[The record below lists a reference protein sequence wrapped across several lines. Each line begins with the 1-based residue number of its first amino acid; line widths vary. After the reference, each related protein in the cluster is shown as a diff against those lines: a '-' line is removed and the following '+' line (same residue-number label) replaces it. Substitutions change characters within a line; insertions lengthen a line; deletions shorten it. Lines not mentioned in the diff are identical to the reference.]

1 MEKNDQEFLQT
12 LHKEKIRTQ
21 EERANLVQKK
31 LAFITVFFGI
41 GSVNVGFQI
50 EDLFWILYFVPLL
63 AICFDLYIMSADSR
77 IKRIGA
83 FLGRHPQSDAGKA
96 EQDWER
102 FCTVHRDNIAPSA
115 NIIFSIIGTLCT
127 AILIH
132 AQQSLILT
140 NMQLWFSIWLIAS
153 IAVIIGLWWR
163 HLAFIK
169 SIQL

>member
-1 MEKNDQEFLQT
+1 MKNNEQEFLQT

-21 EERANLVQKK
+21 NERANLVQKK

-41 GSVNVGFQI
+41 ESVNFRFRIEGF
-50 EDLFWILYFVPLL
+50 FWILYFVPLV

-96 EQDWER
+96 EQEWER
-102 FCTVHRDNIAPSA
+102 FCTVHRDNIALFA
-115 NIIFSIIGTLCT
+115 NIIYSIIGTLCS

-132 AQQSLILT
+132 AHQSLIHV

-153 IAVIIGLWWR
+153 ITVIIELWR
-163 HLAFIK
+163 KHQTFIK
-169 SIQL
+169 SI

>member
-31 LAFITVFFGI
+31 LAFITVLFGI

-50 EDLFWILYFVPLL
+50 EDLFWLLYFVPLV

-77 IKRIGA
+77 IKLIGA

-96 EQDWER
+96 EQEWER

-115 NIIFSIIGTLCT
+115 NIIFSIIGTLCS

-132 AQQSLILT
+132 AHQSLIHT
-140 NMQLWFSIWLIAS
+140 NMQLWYSIWLIAS
-153 IAVIIGLWWR
+153 IAVIIGLWRR
-163 HLAFIK
+163 HQAFIRG
-169 SIQL
+169 I

>member
-1 MEKNDQEFLQT
+1 MDNNDQEFLQT

-21 EERANLVQKK
+21 NERAELVKKK
-31 LAFITVFFGI
+31 LAFITVLFGI
-41 GSVNVGFQI
+41 GSVNFGFRI
-50 EDLFWILYFVPLL
+50 EGFFWILYFVPLV

-96 EQDWER
+96 EREWEQ
-102 FCTVHRDNIAPSA
+102 FCTVYRDHIAPFA
-115 NIIFSIIGTLCT
+115 NIVFSIIGTLCS

-132 AQQSLILT
+132 AQQNLINA

-153 IAVIIGLWWR
+153 ITVIIGLWWK
-163 HLAFIK
+163 HQTFIK
-169 SIQL
+169 SI

>member
-21 EERANLVQKK
+21 NERAELVKKK

-41 GSVNVGFQI
+41 GSVNVGFRI
-50 EDLFWILYFVPLL
+50 EDLFWLLYFIPLV

-83 FLGRHPQSDAGKA
+83 FLGRHPQSDAGKS
-96 EQDWER
+96 ELEWER
-102 FCTVHRDNIAPSA
+102 FCSVHRDNIAPSA
-115 NIIFSIIGTLCT
+115 NIIFSIIGTLCS

-132 AQQSLILT
+132 AQQSLIHT

>member
-1 MEKNDQEFLQT
+1 MKNNEQEFLQT

-21 EERANLVQKK
+21 NERANLVQKK

-41 GSVNVGFQI
+41 GSVNFGFRI
-50 EDLFWILYFVPLL
+50 EGFFWILYFVPLV

-96 EQDWER
+96 EQEWER
-102 FCTVHRDNIAPSA
+102 FCTVHRDNIALFA
-115 NIIFSIIGTLCT
+115 NIIYSIIGTLCS

-132 AQQSLILT
+132 AQQSLIHVY
-140 NMQLWFSIWLIAS
+140 MQLWFSIWLIAS
-153 IAVIIGLWWR
+153 ITVIIGLWR
-163 HLAFIK
+163 KHQTFIK
-169 SIQL
+169 SI

>member
-12 LHKEKIRTQ
+12 LHKEKIRAQ

-31 LAFITVFFGI
+31 LAFITVLFGI
-41 GSVNVGFQI
+41 GSVNIGFQI
-50 EDLFWILYFVPLL
+50 EDLFWLLYFVPLV

-77 IKRIGA
+77 IKLIGA

-96 EQDWER
+96 EQEWER

-115 NIIFSIIGTLCT
+115 NIIFSIIGTLCS

-132 AQQSLILT
+132 AHQSLIHT
-140 NMQLWFSIWLIAS
+140 NMQLWYSIWLIAS
-153 IAVIIGLWWR
+153 IAVIIGLWRR
-163 HLAFIK
+163 HQAFIK
-169 SIQL
+169 GI

>member
-12 LHKEKIRTQ
+12 LHKEKIRAQ

-50 EDLFWILYFVPLL
+50 EDLFWLLYFVPLV

-96 EQDWER
+96 EQEWER
-102 FCTVHRDNIAPSA
+102 FCAVHRDNIAPSA
-115 NIIFSIIGTLCT
+115 HIIFSIIGTLCS

-132 AQQSLILT
+132 AQQSLIHT

-163 HLAFIK
+163 HQAFIK
-169 SIQL
+169 SI

>member
-1 MEKNDQEFLQT
+1 MEKNDQEFLRT

-21 EERANLVQKK
+21 NERAELVKKK
-31 LAFITVFFGI
+31 LAFSTVLFGI
-41 GSVNVGFQI
+41 GSLNFGFRI
-50 EDLFWILYFVPLL
+50 EEFFWILYFVPLL

-96 EQDWER
+96 EQEWER
-102 FCTVHRDNIAPSA
+102 FCSVHRDNIAPSA
-115 NIIFSIIGTLCT
+115 NIIFSIIGTLCS

-132 AQQSLILT
+132 TQQSLILT

-163 HLAFIK
+163 HQAFIK
-169 SIQL
+169 GI